1 MSEAALDVQKPDRRA
16 GLPVEPAEP
25 VALGQFWSDA
35 TQFATVGIFVL
46 LAIGAIEF
54 ARPVLLPAVSGI
66 VIGLMLGPVA
76 NRASRLGIPSIVTS
90 LLLLG
95 LVVTVFYLVI
105 VLLATPVVEWIG
117 KAPEV
122 GSLLRQKLAFLDRP
136 LASIEGMR
144 KAMTPQGDAL
154 KVDTGTNLLAPM
166 LTFVT
171 PAIGQ
176 VVIFVGTLFF
186 FLLGRTELRRHLVQ
200 YFEGR
205 EARLRAI
212 RILNDVEENLT
223 DYLSVVAVINFAV
236 GLAAMGVAFVVG
248 LPSPIAW
255 GVLGFLLNFVPY
267 LGALIMQ
274 LVMFGVGIVTFPTLG
289 QAALAP
295 ALYLTFTTL
304 EGHFITPAIMGRR
317 LTLSPLTVF
326 LALVFWTWMWGP
338 VGAFLAV
345 PLLIV
350 GLVAMHHVFP
360 KDTNQLP
367 G

>member
-1 MSEAALDVQKPDRRA
+1 LDAQQQERRA
-16 GLPVEPAEP
+16 GLPVQPAEP
-25 VALGQFWSDA
+25 VASLGQFWSDA
-35 TQFATVGIFVL
+35 VPFATVGIFAL
-46 LAIGAIEF
+46 LAIGALEF

-76 NRASRLGIPSIVTS
+76 SRASKLGIPTIVTS
-90 LLLLG
+90 LLLLA
-95 LVVTVFYLVI
+95 LVITVFYLVI
-105 VLLATPVVEWIG
+105 VLLAAPVIEWIG

-136 LASIEGMR
+136 LASIEGLR
-144 KAMTPQGDAL
+144 KALTPQGGDAL
-154 KVDTGTNLLAPM
+154 KVDTGPNLLAPA

-176 VVIFVGTLFF
+176 VVIFIGTLFF

-248 LPSPIAW
+248 LPNPIAW

-289 QAALAP
+289 QAVLAP
-295 ALYLTFTTL
+295 LLYLTFTTL

-350 GLVAMHHVFP
+350 ALVAMHHIFP
-360 KDTNQLP
+360 KDANQLP

>member
-1 MSEAALDVQKPDRRA
+1 MDVQQSERRA
-16 GLPVEPAEP
+16 GLPLDQAEP
-25 VALGQFWSDA
+25 VGSLDQFWQGA
-35 TQFATVGIFVL
+35 AQVATVGIFCI
-46 LAIGAIEF
+46 LAIAAIDL
-54 ARPVLLPAVSGI
+54 ARPVLLPAVSGV
-66 VIGLMLGPVA
+66 VIGLMLGPLSA
-76 NRASRLGIPSIVTS
+76 RASRLGIPTIVTS
-90 LLLLG
+90 LLLLA
-95 LVVTVFYLVI
+95 LVVLVFYLVI
-105 VLLATPVVEWIG
+105 ALLASPVVEWIG

-136 LASIEGMR
+136 FASLEGLR
-144 KAMTPQGDAL
+144 KAITPQGDAL
-154 KVDTGTNLLAPM
+154 KVDTGTNLVAPL

-171 PAIGQ
+171 PAVGQ
-176 VVIFVGTLFF
+176 LVIFIGTLFF
-186 FLLGRTELRRHLVQ
+186 FLLGRTELRRHLVA
-200 YFEGR
+200 FFDGR
-205 EARLRAI
+205 EARLRVI
-212 RILNDVEENLT
+212 RILNDVESNLT

-236 GLAAMGVAFVVG
+236 GLAAMAVAFVVG
-248 LPSPIAW
+248 LPNPIAW

-295 ALYLTFTTL
+295 ALYLAFTTL
-304 EGHFITPAIMGRR
+304 EGHFITPAIMGHR

-326 LALVFWTWMWGP
+326 LALVFWTWIWGP

-350 GLVAMHHVFP
+350 ALVAMHHIFP
-360 KDTNQLP
+360 KDSNQLP

>member
-1 MSEAALDVQKPDRRA
+1 VDVHQPERRA
-16 GLPVEPAEP
+16 GMAVEAAEP
-25 VALGQFWSDA
+25 VESLDQFWTDA
-35 TQFATVGIFVL
+35 ARFATVGIFVL
-46 LAIGAIEF
+46 LALAAIEL

-66 VIGLMLGPVA
+66 VLGLMLGPLA
-76 NRASRLGIPSIVTS
+76 NRASKLGIPNIVTS
-90 LLLLG
+90 LFLLG
-95 LVVTVFYLVI
+95 MVLALFYLAV
-105 VLLATPVVEWIG
+105 VLLAAPVIEWIG

-136 LASIEGMR
+136 LASIEGLR
-144 KAMTPQGDAL
+144 KAITPQGDAL
-154 KVDTGTNLLAPM
+154 KVDTGTNLLAPV
-166 LTFVT
+166 LTIVT

-176 VVIFVGTLFF
+176 IVIFIGTLFF
-186 FLLGRTELRRHLVQ
+186 FLLGRTELRRHLVAF
-200 YFEGR
+200 FEGR
-205 EARLRAI
+205 EARLRTI
-212 RILNDVEENLT
+212 RILNDVEQNLT
-223 DYLSVVAVINFAV
+223 DYLSVVAVINLAV
-236 GLAAMGVAFVVG
+236 GVAAIGVAFIVG
-248 LPSPIAW
+248 LPSPLAW
-255 GVLGFLLNFVPY
+255 GVLGFVLNFIPY
-267 LGALIMQ
+267 LGALSMQ

-295 ALYLTFTTL
+295 LLYLAFTTL

-350 GLVAMHHVFP
+350 GLMAMHHIFP
-360 KDTNQLP
+360 KETSQLP

>member
-1 MSEAALDVQKPDRRA
+1 VDVQQSERRA
-16 GLPVEPAEP
+16 GLPLDQAEP
-25 VALGQFWSDA
+25 VGSLDQFWQGA
-35 TQFATVGIFVL
+35 AQVATVGIFCI
-46 LAIGAIEF
+46 LAIAAIDL
-54 ARPVLLPAVSGI
+54 ARPVLLPAVSGV
-66 VIGLMLGPVA
+66 VIGLMLGPLSA
-76 NRASRLGIPSIVTS
+76 RASRLGIPTIVTS
-90 LLLLG
+90 LLLLA
-95 LVVTVFYLVI
+95 LVVLVFYLVI
-105 VLLATPVVEWIG
+105 ALLASPVVEWIG

-136 LASIEGMR
+136 FASLEGLR
-144 KAMTPQGDAL
+144 KAITPQGDAL
-154 KVDTGTNLLAPM
+154 KVDTGTNLVAPL

-171 PAIGQ
+171 PAVGQ
-176 VVIFVGTLFF
+176 LVIFIGTLFF
-186 FLLGRTELRRHLVQ
+186 FLLGRTELRRHLVA
-200 YFEGR
+200 FFDGR
-205 EARLRAI
+205 EARLRVI
-212 RILNDVEENLT
+212 RILNDVESNLT

-236 GLAAMGVAFVVG
+236 GLAAMAVAFVVG
-248 LPSPIAW
+248 LPNPIAW

-295 ALYLTFTTL
+295 ALYLAFTTL
-304 EGHFITPAIMGRR
+304 EGHFITPAIMGHR

-326 LALVFWTWMWGP
+326 LALVFWTWIWGP

-350 GLVAMHHVFP
+350 ALVAMHHIFP
-360 KDTNQLP
+360 KDSNQLP

>member
-1 MSEAALDVQKPDRRA
+1 MDVQQSERRA
-16 GLPVEPAEP
+16 GLPLDQAEP
-25 VALGQFWSDA
+25 VGSLDQFWQGA
-35 TQFATVGIFVL
+35 AQVATVGIFCI
-46 LAIGAIEF
+46 LAIAAIDL
-54 ARPVLLPAVSGI
+54 ARPVLLPAVSGV
-66 VIGLMLGPVA
+66 VIGLMLGPLSA
-76 NRASRLGIPSIVTS
+76 RASRLGIPTIVTS
-90 LLLLG
+90 LLLLA
-95 LVVTVFYLVI
+95 LVVLVFYLVI
-105 VLLATPVVEWIG
+105 ALLASPVVEWIG

-136 LASIEGMR
+136 FASLEGLR
-144 KAMTPQGDAL
+144 KAITPQGDAL
-154 KVDTGTNLLAPM
+154 KVDTGTNLVAPL

-171 PAIGQ
+171 PAVGQ
-176 VVIFVGTLFF
+176 LVIFIGTLFF
-186 FLLGRTELRRHLVQ
+186 FLLGRTELRRHLVA
-200 YFEGR
+200 FFDGR

-212 RILNDVEENLT
+212 RILNDVESNLT

-236 GLAAMGVAFVVG
+236 GLAAMAVAFVVG
-248 LPSPIAW
+248 LPNPIAW

-295 ALYLTFTTL
+295 ALYLAFTTL
-304 EGHFITPAIMGRR
+304 EGHFITPAIMGHR

-326 LALVFWTWMWGP
+326 LALVFWTWIWGP

-350 GLVAMHHVFP
+350 ALVAMHHIFP
-360 KDTNQLP
+360 KDSNQLP

>member
-1 MSEAALDVQKPDRRA
+1 VIA
-16 GLPVEPAEP
+16 
-25 VALGQFWSDA
+25 
-35 TQFATVGIFVL
+35 L
-46 LAIGAIEF
+46 LAA
-54 ARPVLLPAVSGI
+54 
-66 VIGLMLGPVA
+66 
-76 NRASRLGIPSIVTS
+76 
-90 LLLLG
+90 
-95 LVVTVFYLVI
+95 
-105 VLLATPVVEWIG
+105 PVVEWIG

-136 LASIEGMR
+136 FASLEGLR
-144 KAMTPQGDAL
+144 KAITPQGDAL
-154 KVDTGTNLLAPM
+154 KVDTGTNLVAPL

-171 PAIGQ
+171 PAVGQ
-176 VVIFVGTLFF
+176 LVIFIGTLFF
-186 FLLGRTELRRHLVQ
+186 FLLGRTELRRHLVA
-200 YFEGR
+200 FFDGR
-205 EARLRAI
+205 EARLRVI
-212 RILNDVEENLT
+212 RILNDVESNLT

-236 GLAAMGVAFVVG
+236 GLAAMAVAFVVG
-248 LPSPIAW
+248 LPNPIAW

-295 ALYLTFTTL
+295 ALYLAFTTL
-304 EGHFITPAIMGRR
+304 EGHFITPAIMGHR

-326 LALVFWTWMWGP
+326 LALVFWTWIWGP

-350 GLVAMHHVFP
+350 ALVAMHHIFP
-360 KDTNQLP
+360 KDSNQLP